1 MIQTTL
7 RVEDSDCERLFAA
20 LELSNKKWKLA
31 MSGRGKKREA
41 TVPAGNMAALLEA
54 FDKARAH
61 FKLDGV
67 TPVRTC
73 YEAGRD
79 GFWLHRELERVGIEN
94 LVVDSSSI
102 EVDRRQRRAKTDRLD
117 AWRLLRQLERHADGD
132 RRALRVVRVPS
143 AEAEDARRPHREL
156 QRLRE
161 ERTAQA
167 NRIRGLLVLHGI
179 RLNVGPKF
187 VDRLS
192 EARGGDGAPLPP
204 HLQAELLR
212 EFVRWQLVSE
222 QIKVLEAELA
232 AQLEA
237 ETPIDPGVATIQK
250 LYRLRAIGVTGA
262 TVFTRELFGW
272 RDFHNRREVGGASG
286 LVNMPF
292 ASGDRS
298 SDQGISKASN
308 RRVRATLIQIT
319 WGWLRYQPDSELS
332 QWFQKR
338 FAGSPRL
345 RRIGI
350 VALARRLLIAL
361 WRYVQ
366 RGIVPTGAQL
376 KPVSAAA

>member
-1 MIQTTL
+1 MAQTTL
-7 RVEDSDCERLFAA
+7 RGEDTGCERLFAA

-31 MSGRGKKREA
+31 MSARGKNREV
-41 TVPAGNMAALLEA
+41 TVPSGNMAALLEA
-54 FDKARAH
+54 FDKAKTH
-61 FKLDGV
+61 FKLEAV
-67 TPVRTC
+67 ARVVSC

-79 GFWLHRELERVGIEN
+79 GFWLHRELERMGVKN

-117 AWRLLRQLERHADGD
+117 AWRLLRQLERYADGD
-132 RRALRVVRVPS
+132 RLALRVVRVPS
-143 AEAEDARRPHREL
+143 VEAEDARRPHREL

-179 RLNVGPKF
+179 RLAVGPKF
-187 VDRLS
+187 AERLS
-192 EARGGDGAPLPP
+192 EARGVDGTLPP

-222 QIKVLEAELA
+222 QIKVLEAQLA
-232 AQLEA
+232 AQLQE
-237 ETPIDPGVATIQK
+237 ETPVDSAVAIIQK
-250 LYRLRAIGVTGA
+250 LYRLRAIGVTGS

-272 RDFHNRREVGGASG
+272 RDLHNRREVGAVVG
-286 LVNMPF
+286 LVNMPY
-292 ASGDRS
+292 ASGDQS

-332 QWFQKR
+332 QWFQQR

-350 VALARRLLIAL
+350 VALARRLIIAL
-361 WRYVQ
+361 WRYIH
-366 RGIVPTGAQL
+366 RGVVPTGAQF
-376 KPVSAAA
+376 KPVPAAA